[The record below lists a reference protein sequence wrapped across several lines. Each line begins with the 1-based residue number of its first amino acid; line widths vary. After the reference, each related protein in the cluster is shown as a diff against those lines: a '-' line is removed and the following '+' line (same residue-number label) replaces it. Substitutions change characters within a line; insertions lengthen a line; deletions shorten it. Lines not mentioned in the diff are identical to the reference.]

1 MILKLFFR
9 TPFLIAFSFT
19 KSFFYKMKCFYS
31 SNIKPYNTIKVLLF
45 LYTYIF
51 FNHCQAPKLENPC
64 DSRSNA
70 FRETIALKSLLGD
83 TSNLCGFSL
92 TNPPSLPLKWEAQ
105 AYVKAP
111 NTEAGDQFSYSI
123 SISGDTIVVGA
134 RYEDSNQTTIT
145 NGSTASANNS
155 AVLAG
160 AAYVFHR
167 TGSNWEQQ
175 AYLKASNIESQ
186 DEFGKSVSISGDTIV
201 VGAVGEDSNQTT
213 ITNGSTASAN
223 NSASNSGAAYV
234 YQRNGTTWTQQAYLK
249 APNAGDNDE
258 FGDSVS
264 ISGDTIVVG
273 ALGEDSNQTTI
284 TNGTTGSADNSATD
298 AGGVYVFQRTG
309 GNWIQQAYLK
319 APNSNA
325 FDRFGSS
332 VEISGDTIV
341 VGSPD
346 EDSSLTTIING
357 ATADADNSAVD
368 SGGAYVFQRT
378 GTTWSQQAYLKTPN
392 AESNDKF
399 GSSVS
404 ISKDTIVVGAPFED
418 SNQTT
423 ISNGSTASVNN
434 SFLNS
439 GAAYVFHRTGATWV
453 QQAYLKAENTN
464 QGDDFGRSVSIFGD
478 TIVVA
483 ARLEDSNQNTITNGT
498 TASADNSISSSGA
511 VYVFQRTGTNWE
523 QQAYLKA
530 PNADPGDQFGFA
542 TAISGNTI
550 AVGAYI
556 EGSNQNTI
564 TNGSTASSDNSASN
578 AGAAYVFV
586 RK

>member
-1 MILKLFFR
+1 M
-9 TPFLIAFSFT
+9 IAFSYT
-19 KSFFYKMKCFYS
+19 NSFFKEMKPFSFCHM
-31 SNIKPYNTIKVLLF
+31 NPYNTIILLLF
-45 LYTYIF
+45 SCSFIF

-64 DSRSNA
+64 DSRSNV
-70 FRETIALKSLLGD
+70 FWETITLKSLLGD
-83 TSNLCGFSL
+83 SSNICGFSF
-92 TNPPSLPLKWEAQ
+92 TNLPSLPLKWEAQ
-105 AYVKAP
+105 AYLKAS
-111 NTEAGDQFSYSI
+111 NAEAGDQFSYSI

-145 NGSTASANNS
+145 NGNTASANNS
-155 AVLAG
+155 AALAG

-167 TGSNWEQQ
+167 TGTNWEQQ

-201 VGAVGEDSNQTT
+201 VGTVGEDSNQTT

-223 NSASNSGAAYV
+223 NSASNSGAVYV
-234 YQRNGTTWTQQAYLK
+234 FQRDGTTWTQEAYLK
-249 APNAGDNDE
+249 APNAGNNDE

-264 ISGDTIVVG
+264 ISGDTIVIG
-273 ALGEDSNQTTI
+273 APGEDSNQTTI
-284 TNGTTGSADNSATD
+284 TNGATATADNSATD

-332 VEISGDTIV
+332 VEISEDTIV

-346 EDSSLTTIING
+346 EDSNLTTIING

-368 SGGAYVFQRT
+368 SGGAYVFHRT
-378 GTTWSQQAYLKTPN
+378 GTTWSQQAYLKAPN
-392 AESNDKF
+392 VEANDKF
-399 GSSVS
+399 GSSVA
-404 ISKDTIVVGAPFED
+404 ISKDTIVVGAPFEG

-423 ISNGSTASVNN
+423 ISNGNTASADN
-434 SFLNS
+434 SFPLS
-439 GAAYVFHRTGATWV
+439 GAAYVFHRTGANWV

-498 TASADNSISSSGA
+498 TGSADNSMNSSGA
-511 VYVFQRTGTNWE
+511 AYVFQRTGTNWE

-530 PNADPGDQFGFA
+530 PNADAGDQFGFA

-550 AVGAYI
+550 TVGAYTERSI
-556 EGSNQNTI
+556 QNTI
-564 TNGSTASSDNSASN
+564 TNGLTASSDNSATN